1 MRKNRFL
8 FNKHFVATVALG
20 ALAAPLPVLSNEP
33 EVLVEQLCASCHSLN
48 NLDRSAGYSQADW
61 QTLISYMVDTGEGT
75 ALSKDISAYLAKHYP
90 VNNKRESTVVKGDL
104 KLSFKY
110 WQVPTLGQR
119 ARDPV
124 QGENGLIWWVGQCSN
139 SCAINS

>member
-1 MRKNRFL
+1 MRKNLFL
-8 FNKHFVATVALG
+8 SNKHVVATVALG

-33 EVLVEQLCASCHSLN
+33 GVLVEQLCASCHSLN
-48 NLDRSAGYSQADW
+48 NLERSAGYSQADW
-61 QTLISYMVDTGEGT
+61 QTLISYMVDTGEGA

-110 WQVPTLGQR
+110 
-119 ARDPV
+119 
-124 QGENGLIWWVGQCSN
+124 
-139 SCAINS
+139 